1 MLSDIASRC
10 LFFPA
15 ALFKLCPSLY
25 VYHGNLTCNVAVT
38 ERLHERAMLHE
49 KRGVDR
55 RVILR
60 ESKRPTSD
68 LMFFISCVIWHS
80 NLVKWFVPCVS
91 Q

>member
-49 KRGVDR
+49 KRSGQACDSQGKQAPHFRFNVLYLMR
-55 RVILR
+55 
-60 ESKRPTSD
+60 D
-68 LMFFISCVIWHS
+68 LTLKSVEMVCT
-80 NLVKWFVPCVS
+80 LC
-91 Q
+91 